1 MDQKSAGAAA
11 LARGTFGLARAVW
24 FQRRQRTRGARY
36 FGENEMIKRL
46 FAYVKP
52 LWFRLTVAIVCMAG
66 VGALSPA
73 SMWLVKYINDHALVE
88 KDLQALQTAVIL
100 IIAGIGLKSMLWYT
114 HTYLTS
120 YASQMIA
127 RRLRDDVYAHLY
139 SLSMGFFN
147 EKASG
152 GILARLTNDITFVQA
167 ALISGPTTIIRD
179 GLSIIGLIGFLF
191 YTNWKFSLMCFTI
204 LPISAFVLTSLG
216 IKSRRAGRTGQASM
230 ADIYNIIH
238 EALAAMPIV
247 KVFQSE
253 KREMADF
260 AKENQ
265 NYFNAMMRLARIDAR
280 SSPIMEFLG
289 ALLLALMLW
298 IGGRD
303 VINGVWSA
311 GSFIA
316 FVGAALSLY
325 TPIKKFASVNVQL
338 QQGLAAAERVFELL
352 DQKGTIFD
360 VPNAQDAPVL
370 KNQIEFRDVSFS
382 YASSNV
388 VLSDFNLT
396 LQKGQVV
403 ALVGASGSGKST
415 IAQLLLRFYD
425 PTSGT
430 ILFDGVDMKS
440 LSLQS
445 LRSQMAVVT
454 QDTHLFND
462 TVRSNIAYG
471 RPDASMEDVIAAA
484 KAAYAHDF
492 ISALPN
498 GYDTVIGERGA
509 RVSGGE
515 KQRISIARSLLKN
528 PPILILDEATSAL
541 DTASE
546 QMVQKALD
554 SLLAGR
560 TVLMIAHRLSTVRK
574 ADRIVVLEHGR
585 VLESGAHDELLRNDG
600 TYKRLFEMQV
610 LS

>member
-1 MDQKSAGAAA
+1 
-11 LARGTFGLARAVW
+11 
-24 FQRRQRTRGARY
+24 
-36 FGENEMIKRL
+36 
-46 FAYVKP
+46 
-52 LWFRLTVAIVCMAG
+52 
-66 VGALSPA
+66 
-73 SMWLVKYINDHALVE
+73 MWLIKYLSDHALID
-88 KDLQALQTAVIL
+88 KDMDALRICVVLVIS
-100 IIAGIGLKSMLWYT
+100 GIGLKSILWYT

-120 YASQMIA
+120 YASQTIA
-127 RRLRDDVYAHLY
+127 RRLRDEAYEHLY

-152 GILARLTNDITFVQA
+152 GILSRLTIDITLLQS
-167 ALISGPTTIIRD
+167 ALISGPTTILRD
-179 GLSIIGLIGFLF
+179 GLTILGLIAFLF
-191 YTNWKFSLMCFTI
+191 YSNWKFALLCFI
-204 LPISAFVLTSLG
+204 MLPIVGVVLTSLG
-216 IKSRRAGRTGQASM
+216 KKSRKAGRTGQSSM
-230 ADIYNIIH
+230 ADIFSIVH

-253 KREMADF
+253 KREIADF
-260 AKENQ
+260 AKENR
-265 NYFNAMMRLARIDAR
+265 NYFDAMMKLARIDAR

-289 ALLLALMLW
+289 ALMLAIVLW

-303 VINGVWSA
+303 VVDGVWSA

-316 FVGAALSLY
+316 FVGTAISLY

-352 DQKGTIFD
+352 DQKGTIND
-360 VPNAQDAPVL
+360 VPNAKNAPVI
-370 KNQIEFRDVSFS
+370 NDRVEFRNVSFS
-382 YASSNV
+382 YPSSNV
-388 VLSDFNLT
+388 VLSNFDLT
-396 LQKGQVV
+396 INKGEVV

-425 PTSGT
+425 PTSGL
-430 ILFDGVDMKS
+430 ILFDGVDMKT

-462 TVRSNIAYG
+462 TVRANIAYG
-471 RPDASMEDVIAAA
+471 RPDASMEEVQAAA
-484 KAAYAHDF
+484 RAAYAHDF
-492 ISALPN
+492 ITALPE
-498 GYDTVIGERGA
+498 GYDTLIGERGA
-509 RVSGGE
+509 RISGGE

-554 SLLAGR
+554 SLLSGR

-574 ADRIVVLEHGR
+574 ADRIVVLEHGK
-585 VLESGAHDELLRNDG
+585 VLESGGHDELIQRQG
-600 TYKRLFEMQV
+600 MYKRLYMPWR
-610 LS
+610 